1 MDNLDENHIEAL
13 ILLKKNIINKKR
25 ELKQLKSNINYLKNY
40 FYSMVQNISFLR
52 NLYILDQNDE
62 SLKILDNLNE
72 SKKIL
77 MEIPEVSLSML
88 KNISISRLKF
98 LISKLEKS
106 LIKNNN
112 LIAPL
117 KLKELIGLFYFDYK
131 DVFIKSEIEIL
142 DFLFE
147 YFHPICVWDSEFH
160 NNLKFIDDEK
170 PKNSVSVTKDL
181 IDSLISSSSNSNASS
196 IIVSDRNS
204 LPAFLRNITELIDMS
219 QKPKQELR
227 HNTYKRLD
235 VIKLLGFNNIIITL
249 NKYCKSLVEEKI
261 GASIYIKKNGNFMV
275 IQGIFND
282 DLLDLSRTI
291 EVVRNKFTRIKSII
305 NYDVL
310 IVPKTFKNN
319 YLETLNLRD
328 IIITNS
334 QEISEDLIKKY
345 AEYKNLQNK
354 TLLALINEFLLGSK
368 YRKIDILSLLL
379 MNSEEDQKI
388 AFILF
393 DVLKSKDKKGISNEI
408 YQSLNH
414 HLRVLLD
421 NARNIV
427 QDAEANLGKINLSDL
442 PYERRINLMKT
453 DDDTKNKAIEK
464 LKAMKS
470 NMQGDNKAQAWLD
483 GLLKIPFG
491 IYKENPILNFKDK
504 FVEKINLL
512 EKQNLKS
519 EFEIDNYINNMHSNM
534 RSNNNNIHSINNII
548 KEWDDY
554 QQDKINYLKEVRRN
568 LDKAVYGHKEAK
580 LQLERIFAQWIN
592 GKSKGAILGLHGP
605 PGTGKTSLAKNGL
618 SKCLKDEDG
627 LSRPFAFLPIGGSV
641 NGSTLVGHNYT
652 YVGSTWGRIADILMT
667 SQCMNPIIF
676 IDEVDKISTTEHG
689 REIVSILTHL
699 TDLTQND
706 EFEDKYFA
714 GVKLD
719 LSKALIV
726 MSFNDVNLLDPILRD
741 RITIIETNPLSL
753 PEKIIIIKNYMLPEI
768 LEEVGFN
775 NNEIIFN
782 DDLIKEIIET
792 YTNEAGV
799 RKIKEKITEIIRD
812 INLKRFHERID
823 LPYTITMEYIK
834 ELFEDKPKVRV
845 KKINNSPEIGLV
857 NGLYATTSGIGGITV
872 IQAMKYPSDK
882 KLELHLTGKQGDV
895 MKESVNYALKIAF
908 SLLEEEKQN
917 EILDGKSFGI
927 HVHTPEASVP
937 KDGPSAGA
945 AMTLALYSLLSGK
958 KVNNKVAL
966 TGEIDLCKNVTAIG
980 GVGAKLNGAKKAGV
994 EIALL
999 PKENEDDLIK
1009 LRKEKLSPEDDN
1021 FKVILVEHI
1030 DQVLEHGIINI

>member
-1 MDNLDENHIEAL
+1 
-13 ILLKKNIINKKR
+13 
-25 ELKQLKSNINYLKNY
+25 
-40 FYSMVQNISFLR
+40 
-52 NLYILDQNDE
+52 
-62 SLKILDNLNE
+62 
-72 SKKIL
+72 
-77 MEIPEVSLSML
+77 
-88 KNISISRLKF
+88 
-98 LISKLEKS
+98 
-106 LIKNNN
+106 
-112 LIAPL
+112 
-117 KLKELIGLFYFDYK
+117 
-131 DVFIKSEIEIL
+131 
-142 DFLFE
+142 
-147 YFHPICVWDSEFH
+147 
-160 NNLKFIDDEK
+160 
-170 PKNSVSVTKDL
+170 
-181 IDSLISSSSNSNASS
+181 
-196 IIVSDRNS
+196 
-204 LPAFLRNITELIDMS
+204 
-219 QKPKQELR
+219 
-227 HNTYKRLD
+227 
-235 VIKLLGFNNIIITL
+235 
-249 NKYCKSLVEEKI
+249 
-261 GASIYIKKNGNFMV
+261 
-275 IQGIFND
+275 
-282 DLLDLSRTI
+282 
-291 EVVRNKFTRIKSII
+291 
-305 NYDVL
+305 
-310 IVPKTFKNN
+310 
-319 YLETLNLRD
+319 
-328 IIITNS
+328 
-334 QEISEDLIKKY
+334 
-345 AEYKNLQNK
+345 
-354 TLLALINEFLLGSK
+354 
-368 YRKIDILSLLL
+368 

-414 HLRVLLD
+414 HLRILLD

-427 QDAEANLGKINLSDL
+427 QDTEANLGKINFSDL

-453 DDDTKNKAIEK
+453 DEDTKNKAIEK

-491 IYKENPILNFKDK
+491 IYKENPILNFKDR
-504 FVEKINLL
+504 FIEKLNLL
-512 EKQNLKS
+512 DNLDLKS
-519 EFEIDNYINNMHSNM
+519 EFEIDNYINKIRNI
-534 RSNNNNIHSINNII
+534 NNNNNHNDTYHLDII

-554 QQDKINYLKEVRRN
+554 QIDKINYLKEVRTN

-580 LQLERIFAQWIN
+580 LQLERLFAQWIN
-592 GKSKGAILGLHGP
+592 GKSNGAILGLHGP

-618 SKCLKDEDG
+618 SKCLKDTDG
-627 LSRPFAFLPIGGSV
+627 LSRPFVFLPIGGSV

-706 EFEDKYFA
+706 EFEDKYFS

-775 NNEIIFN
+775 NNEIIF
-782 DDLIKEIIET
+782 DDGLIKEIIET

-823 LPYTITMEYIK
+823 LPYTITIKYIK

-845 KKINNSPEIGLV
+845 KKINKEPSVGLV

-882 KLELHLTGKQGDV
+882 KLELNLTGKQGDV

-908 SLLEEEKQN
+908 SLLPEEKQN
-917 EILDGKSFGI
+917 EILEGKSFGI

-945 AMTLALYSLLSGK
+945 AMTLALYSLLSGR

-999 PKENEDDLIK
+999 PKENEDDLLK

-1021 FKVILVEHI
+1021 FKVILIDHI
-1030 DQVLEHGIINI
+1030 DQVLENGLI

>member
-1 MDNLDENHIEAL
+1 MDKLNDKHKEAL
-13 ILLKKNIINKKR
+13 LILKKNIIYKTKEIR
-25 ELKQLKSNINYLKNY
+25 QLKDNINYLKNY
-40 FYSMVQNISFLR
+40 FYSMINNISYLR
-52 NLYILDQNDE
+52 NLYILDQNEE
-62 SLKILDNLNE
+62 SLKIIDNLNE
-72 SKKIL
+72 TKKLL
-77 MEIPEVSLSML
+77 MIIPENISLSIL
-88 KNISISRLKF
+88 KNISLSRLKF
-98 LISKLEKS
+98 LIDKFKKS

-112 LIAPL
+112 LISPL
-117 KLKELIGLFYFDYK
+117 KLKELIKLFNFSYK
-131 DVFIKSEIEIL
+131 EILLPSEIELL

-147 YFHPICVWDSEFH
+147 YFHPICIWDSEFH
-160 NNLKFIDDEK
+160 NNLKFIEDEK
-170 PKNSVSVTKDL
+170 PKNSLKDNHKLL
-181 IDSLISSSSNSNASS
+181 IDNLISNNSNASS
-196 IIVSDRNS
+196 IILSDRNS
-204 LPAFLRNITELIDMS
+204 LPAFLKNITELIDMS

-227 HNTYKRLD
+227 HNSYKRLEI
-235 VIKLLGFNNIIITL
+235 IKLLGLNNIVLTL

-261 GASIYIKKNGNFMV
+261 GASIYMKKNGNFLV

-291 EVVRNKFTRIKSII
+291 YIVKSKFTRIKSII

-328 IIITNS
+328 IIINNNK
-334 QEISEDLIKKY
+334 EISEDLIKKY
-345 AEYKNLQNK
+345 TEYKNLQSK

-414 HLRVLLD
+414 HLRILLD

-427 QDAEANLGKINLSDL
+427 QDTEANLGKINFSDL

-453 DDDTKNKAIEK
+453 DEDTKNKAIEK

-491 IYKENPILNFKDK
+491 IYKENPILNFKDR
-504 FVEKINLL
+504 FIEKLNLL
-512 EKQNLKS
+512 DNLDLKS
-519 EFEIDNYINNMHSNM
+519 EFEIDNYINQKRGKIDILDISDL
-534 RSNNNNIHSINNII
+534 I

-554 QQDKINYLKEVRRN
+554 QIDKINYLKEVRTN

-580 LQLERIFAQWIN
+580 LQLERLFAQWIN
-592 GKSKGAILGLHGP
+592 GKSNGAILGLHGP

-618 SKCLKDEDG
+618 SKCLKDTDG
-627 LSRPFAFLPIGGSV
+627 LSRPFVFLPIGGSV

-706 EFEDKYFA
+706 EFEDKYFS

-726 MSFNDVNLLDPILRD
+726 MSFNDVNLLDPILKD

-753 PEKIIIIKNYMLPEI
+753 PEKIHIIKNYMLPEI

-775 NNEIIFN
+775 NNEIIF
-782 DDLIKEIIET
+782 DDGLIKEIIET

-812 INLKRFHERID
+812 INLKRFHERIN
-823 LPYTITMEYIK
+823 LPYTITIKYIK

-845 KKINNSPEIGLV
+845 KKINKEPSVGLV
-857 NGLYATTSGIGGITV
+857 NGLYATNSGIGGITV

-882 KLELHLTGKQGDV
+882 KLELNLTGKQGDV

-908 SLLEEEKQN
+908 SLLPEEKQN
-917 EILDGKSFGI
+917 EILEGKSFGI

-999 PKENEDDLIK
+999 PKENEDDLLK

-1021 FKVILVEHI
+1021 FKVILIDHI
-1030 DQVLEHGIINI
+1030 DQVLEYGLI

>member
-1 MDNLDENHIEAL
+1 MDNLKNKNAL
-13 ILLKKNIINKKR
+13 ILLIRKIKEKQK
-25 ELKQLKSNINYLKNY
+25 ELKLLNIKMNYLKNY
-40 FYSMVQNISFLR
+40 FSSMIKNISFLR
-52 NLYILDQNDE
+52 NLYILDQNEE
-62 SLKILDNLNE
+62 SLKIIENLNE

-77 MEIPEVSLSML
+77 LDIPNELNLSVLKILSLFRIKYL
-88 KNISISRLKF
+88 VNKF
-98 LISKLEKS
+98 ERS
-106 LIKNNN
+106 LIKNSN
-112 LIAPL
+112 LIAPI
-117 KLKELIGLFYFDYK
+117 KLKDI
-131 DVFIKSEIEIL
+131 VEIL
-142 DFLFE
+142 EYDFNKLMPSESNLLLFLFE
-147 YFHPICVWDSEFH
+147 YFHPICMWDSENH
-160 NNLKFIDDEK
+160 NNLNFKDINTKKSITVSKDIID
-170 PKNSVSVTKDL
+170 NL
-181 IDSLISSSSNSNASS
+181 ISNSNTSS
-196 IIVSDRNS
+196 IIVSDRTN
-204 LPAFLRNITELIDMS
+204 LPSFFKNISELIDLS
-219 QKPKQELR
+219 KKPQQELR
-227 HNTYKRLD
+227 INNYKRLE
-235 VIKLLGFNNIIITL
+235 VIRVLGFNNIIVTL
-249 NKYCKSLVEEKI
+249 NKNCKSLVEEKI
-261 GASIYIKKNGNFMV
+261 GASIYLKNNSNFIV
-275 IQGIFND
+275 IQGIFTD
-282 DLLDLSRTI
+282 DLLDLSKTNS
-291 EVVRNKFTRIKSII
+291 VVTNKFNSIKSLI

-310 IVPKTFKNN
+310 VVPKTFKNN

-328 IIITNS
+328 LIISNS
-334 QEISEDLIKKY
+334 REISEDLIKKY
-345 AEYKNLQNK
+345 TDYQNLQKK
-354 TLLALINEFLLGSK
+354 TLLSLINEFLLGSK

-388 AFILF
+388 AYILF

-414 HLRVLLD
+414 HLRILLD
-421 NARNIV
+421 NAKTMV
-427 QDAEANLGKINLSDL
+427 QDAEANLGKISASDL

-453 DDDTKNKAIEK
+453 DEDTKVKAIEK
-464 LKAMKS
+464 LKSMKS

-512 EKQNLKS
+512 EKQNLRS
-519 EFEIDNYINNMHSNM
+519 EFEIDRYINNLKNS
-534 RSNNNNIHSINNII
+534 SEINNDSI
-548 KEWDDY
+548 KDLIKKWDDY
-554 QQDKINYLKEVRRN
+554 QADKINYLNEVRTN

-580 LQLERIFAQWIN
+580 LQLERLFAQWIN

-618 SKCLKDEDG
+618 SKCLKDEDNI
-627 LSRPFAFLPIGGSV
+627 SRPFAFLPIGGSV

-667 SQCMNPIIF
+667 SKCMNPIIF

-689 REIVSILTHL
+689 RELVSILTHL

-706 EFEDKYFA
+706 EFEDKYFS

-719 LSKALIV
+719 VSKALIV

-775 NNEIIFN
+775 SNEIIFN

-917 EILDGKSFGI
+917 EILEGKSFGI

-966 TGEIDLCKNVTAIG
+966 TGEIDLCKNITAIG

-999 PKENEDDLIK
+999 PKENEDDLLK
-1009 LRKEKLSPEDDN
+1009 LRKEMLSPEDEN
-1021 FKVILVEHI
+1021 FKVILVDHI
-1030 DQVLEHGIINI
+1030 DQVLEYGIIKNEYLN